1 MLSNYFICM
10 HFLWG
15 RKSRANRERFVIGV
29 VLRSRRI
36 GSWDVNL
43 SSKVSTPFKVELDL
57 LIVYIP
63 FIYSQRAKSQN
74 SCLPFC
80 QCFQVMNAIE
90 ENSIAKSIKDVSKF
104 GGTLFER
111 NICSFCWLNSRN
123 LLKLLAY
130 LDTSNQQSCKKIS
143 AMLSLFTEFTTEFES
158 TLVIIRA

>member
-1 MLSNYFICM
+1 MSYYTFLLYRWILIRFTNQSAKYRYEAIYFLNYLLSNYFICM

-74 SCLPFC
+74 SCLP
-80 QCFQVMNAIE
+80 
-90 ENSIAKSIKDVSKF
+90 SISKSIKDASKF
-104 GGTLFER
+104 GVTLFER
-111 NICSFCWLNSRN
+111 KIRSFCWLN
-123 LLKLLAY
+123 
-130 LDTSNQQSCKKIS
+130 
-143 AMLSLFTEFTTEFES
+143 
-158 TLVIIRA
+158 